1 MRFENVSISYGERTI
16 LRKINLEIKKGEFVF
31 LIGASGSGKTTFIKA
46 LLGAKELKTG
56 KIFDDAGIDISK
68 LSPRKLLQYRRN
80 LGIIFQDF
88 KLLPRKTVR
97 ENVAFAMEVC
107 GYSQRDIHERIPE
120 ILSQVG
126 LLQKKEKFVET
137 LSG

>member
-1 MRFENVSISYGERTI
+1 MKFDNVNISYGERTI
-16 LRKINLEIKKGEFVF
+16 LRDISLEITPGEFVF
-31 LIGASGSGKTTFIKA
+31 LIGSSGSGKTTFIKS
-46 LLGAKELKTG
+46 LLGQKKVKSG
-56 KIFDDAGIDISK
+56 HIYDDSGIDIAK

-107 GYSQRDIHERIPE
+107 GYSQTEIHKRIPE
-120 ILSQVG
+120 VLAQVG
-126 LLQKKEKFVET
+126 LLTKKEKFVET